1 MGKITATY
9 EEKLAKLITE
19 HSLALKKGDIVMI
32 KAETSAE
39 PLIKAFYK
47 QIILTG
53 AHPLLRLFLP
63 ESTEYLAKYGSD
75 EQLDFLPGFELE
87 QTEAMTAYIYIDSE
101 INAKSLTNTPPD
113 KLARIKKK
121 AMPVREIMNR
131 REEAGLFRWSLC
143 PYPNYSMA
151 QEAEMSLDEY
161 SAFVYEACK
170 LNDADPTEAWK
181 KVEKSQEAVKKL
193 MDGTKTMRITG
204 KDTDLTL
211 SVEGRIWENCCGYRN
226 MPDGEV
232 FTSPVESSAE
242 GVIFF
247 DIPTTFNGVEAKN
260 VFLRFEKGKVVEAK
274 AEKGQDFLHKML
286 ETDDGARFVGEI
298 AFGLNDNITKP
309 TKNILFDEKIG
320 RSMHLAI
327 GASYESVGGKNK
339 SALHWDL
346 IKDMKNG
353 GAVEADGKLVYKDGR
368 HII

>member
-1 MGKITATY
+1 MNKLITY

-19 HSLALKKGDIVMI
+19 HSLSLKKSDIVMI

-47 QIILTG
+47 QIIMMG

-75 EQLDFLPGFELE
+75 EQLDFLPAFELA

-101 INAKSLTNTPPD
+101 INAKSLTNTDAD

-121 AMPVREIMNR
+121 NLPIREIMNR

-143 PYPNYSMA
+143 PYPNYAMA

-161 SAFVYEACK
+161 SEFVYEACK
-170 LNDADPTEAWK
+170 LNEENPAEAWK
-181 KVEKSQEAVKKL
+181 DVQKNQEIIKKL
-193 MDGTKTMRITG
+193 MDGSKTIRITG
-204 KDTDLTL
+204 KETDLTL
-211 SVEGRIWENCCGYRN
+211 SVEGRTWENCCGYRN

-232 FTSPVESSAE
+232 FTSPVEISAD

-274 AEKGQDFLHKML
+274 AEKGEDFLHKML
-286 ETDDGARFVGEI
+286 DTDEGARFVGEI

-353 GAVEADGKLVYKDGR
+353 GTVEADGKIVYKDGR
-368 HII
+368 HIM

>member
-1 MGKITATY
+1 MKIQSY
-9 EEKLAKLITE
+9 EEKLARLITE
-19 HSLALKKGDIVMI
+19 HSLGLKKGDIVML
-32 KAETSAE
+32 KAETTAE

-47 QIILTG
+47 QIILMG

-63 ESTEYLAKYGSD
+63 ESTEYLAKYGTE
-75 EQLDFLPGFELE
+75 EQLDFLPEFELE
-87 QTEAMTAYIYIDSE
+87 QTRAMTAYIYIDSE
-101 INAKSLTNTPPD
+101 INTKSLTNTPANR
-113 KLARIKKK
+113 LARIKKK
-121 AMPVREIMNR
+121 AMPVREIMNK
-131 REEAGLFRWSLC
+131 REEEGLFRWSLC
-143 PYPNYSMA
+143 PYPTYSMA
-151 QEAEMSLDEY
+151 QEAEMSFDEY

-170 LNDADPTEAWK
+170 LNEDDPIQAWK
-181 KVEKSQEAVKKL
+181 NVEKSQNAVKNL
-193 MDGTKTMRITG
+193 MDGTKSIRIKG
-204 KDTDLTL
+204 LHTDLTL
-211 SVEGRIWENCCGYRN
+211 SVEGRTWENCCGYRN

-232 FTSPVESSAE
+232 FTSPVETSAE
-242 GVIFF
+242 GTIFF

-286 ETDDGARFVGEI
+286 EIDEGARFAGEI
-298 AFGLNDNITKP
+298 AFGLNDNISIP

-353 GAVEADGKLVYKDGR
+353 GTVEADGKLIYKDGK
-368 HII
+368 HLL